1 MAVTGTSPSA
11 ALLGIPAGIPGLA
24 SSYGSGSANGM
35 EGGMGDTGSAS
46 SETVMLGGVPI
57 RVQTAPGIKLLV
69 QVPKADVM
77 VNLPSLLRF
86 ILAHFADLL
95 LLKSYLQ
102 ICKLLL
108 SLLLLILCLTFCSVF
123 VASCIV
129 VGGDFAEEHL
139 LAVKMIMEK
148 ACKYLLLPG
157 LDMTINLNGK
167 VSYPNMI
174 LFYHSV

>member
-102 ICKLLL
+102 ICKCFRFF
-108 SLLLLILCLTFCSVF
+108 LLILCLNFCS
-123 VASCIV
+123 ASCIV